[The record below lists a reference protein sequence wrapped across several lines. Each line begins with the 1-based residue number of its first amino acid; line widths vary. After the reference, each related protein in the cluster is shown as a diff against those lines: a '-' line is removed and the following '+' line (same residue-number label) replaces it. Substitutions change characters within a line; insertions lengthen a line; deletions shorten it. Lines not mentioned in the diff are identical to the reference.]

1 MWFKDQIFLLV
12 KLKMLTL
19 KTHGMTGPNK
29 ITEQL
34 YIGDSICAR
43 NKDLLKL
50 KGITYTINCAKELA
64 FMDTHE
70 DNYLF
75 LPMVDDIDYDIQLD
89 VKRAIEFID
98 SIDTG
103 KVFVHCQKGIS
114 RSSTIAIAYLM
125 HNNKIKYDEALKIAR
140 KSRSCCCP
148 NIGFGKQ
155 LRALEFDI
163 A

>member
-1 MWFKDQIFLLV
+1 
-12 KLKMLTL
+12 MLTL

-29 ITEQL
+29 VTDSL
-34 YIGDSICAR
+34 YMGDSICAK

-50 KGITYTINCAKELA
+50 KGITHIINCAKELA

-98 SIDTG
+98 LVVEAS

-114 RSSTIAIAYLM
+114 RSGTIVIAYLM
-125 HNNKIKYDEALKIAR
+125 HKNKIKYDDALKIA
-140 KSRSCCCP
+140 
-148 NIGFGKQ
+148 
-155 LRALEFDI
+155 
-163 A
+163 